1 MLCVVSSTSNS
12 PKCSIASILPSTKKS
27 GKIAFRS
34 HQRSQR
40 ERYGA
45 TVAHLRRIFWIF
57 SLLPRSRMASQ
68 AGAWEIWCNC
78 GAFAPYFFGFSLA
91 PLEVFKGVKFMHI
104 TLSLAAFTTVCKCTT
119 YGRGSSTS
127 LLLILF
133 LTGEDGR
140 QGEDKPRPYNGR
152 RSGSRRPS
160 IAGATPVVARCPS
173 TCKSHSAR

>member
-1 MLCVVSSTSNS
+1 
-12 PKCSIASILPSTKKS
+12 
-27 GKIAFRS
+27 
-34 HQRSQR
+34 
-40 ERYGA
+40 
-45 TVAHLRRIFWIF
+45 VARLRRIF
-57 SLLPRSRMASQ
+57 LD
-68 AGAWEIWCNC
+68 
-78 GAFAPYFFGFSLA
+78 FSLA
-91 PLEVFKGVKFMHI
+91 PLEVFKGVKFIHI

-119 YGRGSSTS
+119 HGRGSSTS

-173 TCKSHSAR
+173 TCKSHSARWQKCCWMLHYIRNGDPAMVLKEEDCWDLTQDVGW